1 MENNSNY
8 LLIYYKEFKMRIQ
21 KILAMEEAIKNLK
34 SKNLPIKTAYRLLK
48 LAELVSKEAENY
60 RNLFRQILDE
70 YAEKK
75 EDGSYVL
82 SEDGA
87 NVIIQKDH
95 IQDAN
100 QKVDELNKIDVEIP
114 YTFDIKDFDNIEISL
129 EELAPLM
136 DLIVDEDEA
145 PVA

>member
-1 MENNSNY
+1 
-8 LLIYYKEFKMRIQ
+8 MRIQ

-48 LAELVSKEAENY
+48 LAELVSNEAENY

-82 SEDGA
+82 SEDGT

>member
-1 MENNSNY
+1 MIKNILVQSK
-8 LLIYYKEFKMRIQ
+8 KELKMRIQ

-48 LAELVSKEAENY
+48 LAELVSNEAENY

-136 DLIVDEDEA
+136 DLIVDEDET
-145 PVA
+145 PVT

>member
-1 MENNSNY
+1 
-8 LLIYYKEFKMRIQ
+8 MRIQ

-48 LAELVSKEAENY
+48 LAELVSNEAENY

-82 SEDGA
+82 SEDGT

-100 QKVDELNKIDVEIP
+100 QKVNELNKIDVEIP

>member
-1 MENNSNY
+1 
-8 LLIYYKEFKMRIQ
+8 MRIQ

-87 NVIIQKDH
+87 NVIIQKEH

-145 PVA
+145 PVE

>member
-1 MENNSNY
+1 
-8 LLIYYKEFKMRIQ
+8 MRIQ
-21 KILAMEEAIKNLK
+21 KVLAMEEAIKNLK

-48 LAELVSKEAENY
+48 LAELVSNEAENY

>member
-1 MENNSNY
+1 
-8 LLIYYKEFKMRIQ
+8 MRIQ

-48 LAELVSKEAENY
+48 LAELVSNEAENY

-136 DLIVDEDEA
+136 DLIVDEDER
-145 PVA
+145 P

>member
-1 MENNSNY
+1 
-8 LLIYYKEFKMRIQ
+8 MRIQ

-60 RNLFRQILDE
+60 RNLFRQILDK

>member
-1 MENNSNY
+1 MVQQ
-8 LLIYYKEFKMRIQ
+8 YKELKMRIQ

-48 LAELVSKEAENY
+48 LAELVSNEAENY

-136 DLIVDEDEA
+136 DLIIDEDEA

>member
-1 MENNSNY
+1 
-8 LLIYYKEFKMRIQ
+8 MRIQ

-48 LAELVSKEAENY
+48 LAELVSNEAENY

-82 SEDGA
+82 SEDGT

-136 DLIVDEDEA
+136 DLIVDEDEK

>member
-1 MENNSNY
+1 
-8 LLIYYKEFKMRIQ
+8 MRIQ

-48 LAELVSKEAENY
+48 LAEFVSNEAENY

-100 QKVDELNKIDVEIP
+100 QKVDELNKIDVEVP

-136 DLIVDEDEA
+136 DLIVDEDET
-145 PVA
+145 PVT

>member
-1 MENNSNY
+1 
-8 LLIYYKEFKMRIQ
+8 MRIQ

-48 LAELVSKEAENY
+48 LAELVSNEAENY

-145 PVA
+145 PVI

>member
-1 MENNSNY
+1 
-8 LLIYYKEFKMRIQ
+8 MRIQ

-87 NVIIQKDH
+87 NVIIQKDR

-114 YTFDIKDFDNIEISL
+114 YTFDIKNFDNIEISL

>member
-1 MENNSNY
+1 
-8 LLIYYKEFKMRIQ
+8 MRIQ

-48 LAELVSKEAENY
+48 LAEIVSNEAENY

-136 DLIVDEDEA
+136 DLIIDEDET

>member
-1 MENNSNY
+1 
-8 LLIYYKEFKMRIQ
+8 MRIQ

-48 LAELVSKEAENY
+48 LAELVSNEAENY

-75 EDGSYVL
+75 ENGSYVL

>member
-1 MENNSNY
+1 
-8 LLIYYKEFKMRIQ
+8 MRIQ

-145 PVA
+145 PVV

>member
-1 MENNSNY
+1 
-8 LLIYYKEFKMRIQ
+8 MRIQ

-48 LAELVSKEAENY
+48 LAELVSKETENY

-82 SEDGA
+82 SEDGS

>member
-1 MENNSNY
+1 
-8 LLIYYKEFKMRIQ
+8 MRIQ

-87 NVIIQKDH
+87 NVIIQKDY

-136 DLIVDEDEA
+136 ALIVDEDET

>member
-1 MENNSNY
+1 MP
-8 LLIYYKEFKMRIQ
+8 IQ
-21 KILAMEEAIKNLK
+21 KILAVEEAIKNLK

-48 LAELVSKEAENY
+48 LAELVSNEAENY

>member
-1 MENNSNY
+1 
-8 LLIYYKEFKMRIQ
+8 MRIQ
-21 KILAMEEAIKNLK
+21 KILAMEEAIRNLK

-48 LAELVSKEAENY
+48 LAELVSNEAENY

-75 EDGSYVL
+75 EDGSYVF

>member
-1 MENNSNY
+1 
-8 LLIYYKEFKMRIQ
+8 MRIQ

-136 DLIVDEDEA
+136 DLIIDEDEA
-145 PVA
+145 PVT

>member
-1 MENNSNY
+1 
-8 LLIYYKEFKMRIQ
+8 MRIQ

-100 QKVDELNKIDVEIP
+100 QKVDELNKIDIEIP

-136 DLIVDEDEA
+136 DLIVDEDET
-145 PVA
+145 PVT

>member
-1 MENNSNY
+1 
-8 LLIYYKEFKMRIQ
+8 MRIQ
-21 KILAMEEAIKNLK
+21 KILAMEEAIKKLK

-48 LAELVSKEAENY
+48 LAELVSNEAENY

-145 PVA
+145 PVT

>member
-1 MENNSNY
+1 
-8 LLIYYKEFKMRIQ
+8 MRIQ

-100 QKVDELNKIDVEIP
+100 QKVDELNKIDIEIP

-136 DLIVDEDEA
+136 DLIVDEDEM
-145 PVA
+145 PVT

>member
-1 MENNSNY
+1 
-8 LLIYYKEFKMRIQ
+8 MRIQ

-48 LAELVSKEAENY
+48 LAELVSNEAENY

-136 DLIVDEDEA
+136 DLIVDKDET

>member
-1 MENNSNY
+1 
-8 LLIYYKEFKMRIQ
+8 MRIQ

-136 DLIVDEDEA
+136 DLIVDEDEV

>member
-1 MENNSNY
+1 
-8 LLIYYKEFKMRIQ
+8 MRIQ

-48 LAELVSKEAENY
+48 LAELVSNEAENY

-114 YTFDIKDFDNIEISL
+114 YTFDLKDFDNIEISL

-136 DLIVDEDEA
+136 DLIVDEDET
-145 PVA
+145 PVT

>member
-1 MENNSNY
+1 
-8 LLIYYKEFKMRIQ
+8 MRIQ

-100 QKVDELNKIDVEIP
+100 QKVDELNKIDIEIP

-136 DLIVDEDEA
+136 DLIVDEDKA

>member
-1 MENNSNY
+1 
-8 LLIYYKEFKMRIQ
+8 MRIQ

-48 LAELVSKEAENY
+48 LAELVSNEAENY

-75 EDGSYVL
+75 EDGSYIL
-82 SEDGA
+82 SEDGT

-100 QKVDELNKIDVEIP
+100 QKVDELNKIDVDIP

-129 EELAPLM
+129 EELSPLM
-136 DLIVDEDEA
+136 DLIVDEDET